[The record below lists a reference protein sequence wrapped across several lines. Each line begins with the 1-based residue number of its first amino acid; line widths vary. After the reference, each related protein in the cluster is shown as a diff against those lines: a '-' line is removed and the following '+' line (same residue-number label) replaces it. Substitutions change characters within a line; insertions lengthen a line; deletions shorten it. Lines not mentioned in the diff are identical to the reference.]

1 MVMDYFTL
9 CIEDEPEDGPQHYIL
24 VLGFYQPHLIGAL
37 DAIGVHIAN
46 VIRLCSECTQTS
58 GGKQEQHSL
67 DTGKE
72 LSVHNSIYIKI
83 YNGFNMDY
91 IIISCVCQKQRVM
104 VKQNWLR
111 RPGSWIYSG
120 PV

>member
-24 VLGFYQPHLIGAL
+24 VLGFYQPHLIDAL

-72 LSVHNSIYIKI
+72 LSVHNSIYI
-83 YNGFNMDY
+83 Y
-91 IIISCVCQKQRVM
+91 
-104 VKQNWLR
+104 
-111 RPGSWIYSG
+111 
-120 PV
+120 